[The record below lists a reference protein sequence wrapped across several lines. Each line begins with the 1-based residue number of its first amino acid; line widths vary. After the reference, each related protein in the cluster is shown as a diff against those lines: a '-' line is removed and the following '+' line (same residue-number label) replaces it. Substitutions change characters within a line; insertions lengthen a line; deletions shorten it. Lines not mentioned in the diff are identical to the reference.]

1 MVKVVNLRR
10 EAYDVYMG
18 RPGKGQAGPFGNKF
32 IVGQHGERG
41 ECVELFAQWFRS
53 NDPDAVEYRQ
63 KVDEIIKPDHR
74 LGCFC
79 KPQACHADIVADY
92 VNNGYNL

>member
-18 RPGKGQAGPFGNKF
+18 RPGKGQEGPYGNPY
-32 IVGQHGERG
+32 IVGIHGERG
-41 ECVELFAQWFRS
+41 ECVDLFEQMFISDTPEGIA
-53 NDPDAVEYRQ
+53 YRAR
-63 KVDEIIKPDHR
+63 VDKGIKPNDR

-79 KPQACHADIVADY
+79 APKRCHADIVAKY
-92 VNNGYNL
+92 VNNGYKL